1 MIKKKGDTL
10 LKIIFIAGIFLL
22 PFIFW
27 PWAVIPYEIPRV
39 WFVQRWVEVLVGLG
53 VVGVILGWVSLARKK
68 TDSVLVLL
76 VLAFLLTALASS
88 LQGVDFTKSF
98 WGNYYRGDGLFT
110 LFHLVGFFFFLLL
123 FWQKTWR
130 KDLILALGL
139 GAFLLSIWTI
149 ILSFSLHAL
158 GNTRIEDWNRAVGVT
173 FGQPVFLA
181 GYLLV
186 TMPVLAYL
194 TAKAKNSRR
203 KKFWGVAILI
213 QFLAIV
219 LTLSWGAVLGIV
231 VFLGGWF
238 LLKRGIWIWKILIG
252 VVALILVI
260 GAVFWIWDSKP
271 RFALDADGSSL
282 VAHPESRERMWVKG
296 LLAFR
301 ERPLLGWGWANFDY
315 AFDSVVWPIKVEV
328 DAYVDKA
335 HSTPFEILVTTG
347 IVGAVVYLAIV
358 LWALGR
364 LYMAL
369 KGSKGEYRMWVKTL
383 SLVFLLYLFHS
394 QTNVISIGEELL
406 FWLVL
411 GIIASEGLTPS

>member
-1 MIKKKGDTL
+1 
-10 LKIIFIAGIFLL
+10 
-22 PFIFW
+22 
-27 PWAVIPYEIPRV
+27 
-39 WFVQRWVEVLVGLG
+39 
-53 VVGVILGWVSLARKK
+53 
-68 TDSVLVLL
+68 
-76 VLAFLLTALASS
+76 
-88 LQGVDFTKSF
+88 
-98 WGNYYRGDGLFT
+98 
-110 LFHLVGFFFFLLL
+110 
-123 FWQKTWR
+123 
-130 KDLILALGL
+130 
-139 GAFLLSIWTI
+139 
-149 ILSFSLHAL
+149 
-158 GNTRIEDWNRAVGVT
+158 
-173 FGQPVFLA
+173 
-181 GYLLV
+181 
-186 TMPVLAYL
+186 
-194 TAKAKNSRR
+194 
-203 KKFWGVAILI
+203 
-213 QFLAIV
+213 
-219 LTLSWGAVLGIV
+219 
-231 VFLGGWF
+231 
-238 LLKRGIWIWKILIG
+238 
-252 VVALILVI
+252 
-260 GAVFWIWDSKP
+260 